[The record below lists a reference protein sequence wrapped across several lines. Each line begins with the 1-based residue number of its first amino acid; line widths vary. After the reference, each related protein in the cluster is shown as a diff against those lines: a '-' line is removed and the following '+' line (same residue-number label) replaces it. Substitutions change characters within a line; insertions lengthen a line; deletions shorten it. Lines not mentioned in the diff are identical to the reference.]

1 MTQTMTI
8 GRITTGGRT
17 TVPKDIR
24 DRLKLKPGDKVYWI
38 YRDGQAVLRPKNRS
52 ITELAGLLYD
62 PARKP
67 MSIDELNHVIGQS
80 VSSRSVPGLPRAK

>member
-1 MTQTMTI
+1 MKLGTI
-8 GRITTGGRT
+8 TAKGQT

-38 YRDGQAVLRPKNRS
+38 YQDGQAVLRPKNRS
-52 ITELAGLLYD
+52 ISELAGALYD

-67 MSIDELNHVIGQS
+67 LSTRELNDAIGQS
-80 VSSRSVPGLPRAK
+80 VVEGGMRGLSRRK